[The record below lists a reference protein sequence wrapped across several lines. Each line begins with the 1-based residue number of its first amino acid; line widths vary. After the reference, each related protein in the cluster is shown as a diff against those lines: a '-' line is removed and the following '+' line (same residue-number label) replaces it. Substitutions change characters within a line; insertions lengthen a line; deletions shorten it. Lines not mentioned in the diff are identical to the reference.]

1 MLGYFFVSS
10 SCSFRFVA
18 DCFFVN
24 VNCTCVYKYLYIY
37 IYMFYFYEPFQIIK
51 RVPFD
56 ILAVLFFE
64 RHTSY
69 GPYEKR
75 LFVERKARSN
85 CNYPA
90 SIGFSLAW
98 LSAFTKSFP

>member
-1 MLGYFFVSS
+1 MSTVRVYVQS
-10 SCSFRFVA
+10 SC
-18 DCFFVN
+18 
-24 VNCTCVYKYLYIY
+24 TGKKKKY

-56 ILAVLFFE
+56 ILTVLFFE

>member
-1 MLGYFFVSS
+1 MSTVRVYVQS
-10 SCSFRFVA
+10 SCIGKKK
-18 DCFFVN
+18 N
-24 VNCTCVYKYLYIY
+24 IYIY

>member
-18 DCFFVN
+18 DCFYVN

>member
-1 MLGYFFVSS
+1 M
-10 SCSFRFVA
+10 
-18 DCFFVN
+18 N
-24 VNCTCVYKYLYIY
+24 VNCTCVCSIKLYWKIYIY
-37 IYMFYFYEPFQIIK
+37 IYIYIFYFYEPFQIIK

-56 ILAVLFFE
+56 MLAVLFFE

-75 LFVERKARSN
+75 FFVERKGRSN

-90 SIGFSLAW
+90 TIGFSLAW
-98 LSAFTKSFP
+98 FFAFTKSFPQCVSEIVSLF